1 MHGCQYCKF
10 SFSKGRSLKFTNST
24 FTVPQLGVM
33 TGVELA
39 LERMSTAKGGKGGL
53 VVNTASLAGL
63 VTDDPFVRWSM
74 PNKTQADMIL
84 GSYPYFVSK
93 CGVVALTRS
102 LGVSSAIVV

>member
-1 MHGCQYCKF
+1 M
-10 SFSKGRSLKFTNST
+10 LKIVIYST
-24 FTVPQLGVM
+24 MFVPQMGVM
-33 TGVELA
+33 TGVDLA
-39 LERMSTAKGGKGGL
+39 LERMSTAKGGRGGL
-53 VVNTASLAGL
+53 VVNTASVAGL

-102 LGVSSAIVV
+102 LGVVI